1 MQGCQLAE
9 IRAGD
14 WRVCETYPTQ
24 FFDPMGSGR
33 NNVRISLGNTYPGKG
48 TILKSASKVKNFL
61 YKDIASSV

>member
-1 MQGCQLAE
+1 MQGCQLVKFVPA
-9 IRAGD
+9 IG
-14 WRVCETYPTQ
+14 VFCETYPTQ